1 MMVLDEVKRMT
12 RAELLELAREN
23 KLRVTS
29 QMSKNELVD
38 AIMAASK
45 KRKEPLALNAPPK
58 PATKDQ
64 ASQQKKVLAA
74 KRVAKKL
81 FAGTK
86 NKSKI
91 KLRPEPPAQPLPPK
105 SVPRPL
111 TDERP
116 TSPRP
121 FSPAPP
127 KASEPQRP
135 AQPKPTPPAQ
145 GTPPKPPTR
154 PAVETRP
161 PLPGPKPTTPP
172 AAIVPPK
179 PAPKAAEPPRPAP
192 LRPAA
197 PAQAKAAPIV
207 APEKP
212 AAKRGRKKASAGKA
226 ASKGSTGSAAE
237 AKKTSEEAIRQ
248 MAEEGKYYL
257 GTDQQVMPP
266 VEAIE
271 VPAGYNVDRI
281 VALVR
286 DPYWIF
292 AYWEVTDRKFREL
305 ERLFG
310 NDWPKCRMVLRVYDR
325 TSDRPAHFD
334 IDLTGQARN
343 WYINVSSERRYQVA
357 IGALSPDGRFEQI
370 AISNVVETPSYRVS
384 DRIDEEWMIPDD
396 VFKKIFDASGGTG
409 MHASSAELKQLLER
423 RFVEEVS
430 SGAVSSFGSG
440 MWPKPARAFRLWVA
454 TELILYGGTEPDA
467 RVTVQGKEVKLR
479 PDGTFSLRF
488 ALPDGKIGLPVT
500 AASADGIEER
510 TITTDVSK
518 RSEQKAPVVK

>member
-12 RAELLELAREN
+12 RAELLELARVN
-23 KLRVTS
+23 KLMVTS

-45 KRKEPLALNAPPK
+45 KRKEPLALNAPAK
-58 PATKDQ
+58 PETKDQ
-64 ASQQKKVLAA
+64 ATRHKKVLAA
-74 KRVAKKL
+74 KRMAKKL
-81 FAGTK
+81 FSGTK

-91 KLRPEPPAQPLPPK
+91 KPRPEPEAARPSPESKPAVAAK
-105 SVPRPL
+105 SIPRPL

-127 KASEPQRP
+127 KAPEPQRP
-135 AQPKPTPPAQ
+135 APPKPTPPA
-145 GTPPKPPTR
+145 
-154 PAVETRP
+154 AM
-161 PLPGPKPTTPP
+161 
-172 AAIVPPK
+172 APPK

-192 LRPAA
+192 PRPAA
-197 PAQAKAAPIV
+197 SVQAKTAPIA

-212 AAKRGRKKASAGKA
+212 TAKRGRKKATAGKA
-226 ASKGSTGSAAE
+226 DSKGSAAE

-257 GTDQQVMPP
+257 GTNQQAMPP
-266 VEAIE
+266 VESIE

-357 IGALSPDGRFEQI
+357 IGALAPDGRFEQI

-467 RVTVQGKEVKLR
+467 RVTVQGKEIKLR

-488 ALPDGKIGLPVT
+488 ALPDGKIPLPVT
-500 AASADGIEER
+500 AASADGVEER
-510 TITTDVSK
+510 TIETDVSK
-518 RSEQKAPVVK
+518 RSEKKAPVVK